1 MKQIKNI
8 ALADI
13 TVPEKP
19 RLQTLCFSKRE
30 QSIDWVKQLTELL
43 SATLTQKR

>member
-8 ALADI
+8 ALAGHNGSGKTSLADA
-13 TVPEKP
+13 
-19 RLQTLCFSKRE
+19 LLSKRE

>member
-8 ALADI
+8 ALAGHNGSGK
-13 TVPEKP
+13 TS
-19 RLQTLCFSKRE
+19 LCFSKRE

>member
-8 ALADI
+8 ALAGHNGSG
-13 TVPEKP
+13 KP